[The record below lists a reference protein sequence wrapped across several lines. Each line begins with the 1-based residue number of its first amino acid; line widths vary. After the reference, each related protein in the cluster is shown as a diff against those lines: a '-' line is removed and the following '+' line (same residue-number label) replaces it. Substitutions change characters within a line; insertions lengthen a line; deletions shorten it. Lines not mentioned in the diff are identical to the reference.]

1 MYVILSGEVEER
13 VFKSETEYATLVYG
27 TNKVVGIANSIDSNL

>member
-13 VFKSETEYATLVYG
+13 VYKNESDYVTLIYG
-27 TNKVVGIANSIDSNL
+27 NNNVVGIANSIDKNL